1 MKAIVY
7 TEYGPPEVLHLKE
20 VPKPVPKDNEI
31 LIRIHAVAVTA
42 GDANTRGFTFIPR
55 GFGMLPRLMFGL
67 TKPRKQILG
76 LNMSGVVEEVGK
88 KVTLFKTGDQV
99 FGSTGSVFGAYAEY
113 VCLAEDGALVIKPSG
128 TSYEEA
134 STYAFGAQTA
144 LYFLRNLGKVTNGQK
159 VLISGASGSVGSF
172 AVQLAK
178 HFGAHVT
185 AVCSTPHLDL
195 VKSLGADAVIDYT
208 KEDFTRNGE
217 TYDAILDVT
226 GKVPYSRLEGSLT
239 KNGAFLAVQ
248 AGVPEFARVLW
259 SSIRS
264 GKKVKAGVGLANKN
278 DLQFFKELM
287 ETGKIKAVIDRIYPL
302 EEAVEAHRH
311 VDSGHKKGNVVIAIQ

>member
-113 VCLAEDGALVIKPSG
+113 VCGHQAVRDELRRGVHVRIRRTDRPVLSAESG
-128 TSYEEA
+128 EGNKRAE
-134 STYAFGAQTA
+134 
-144 LYFLRNLGKVTNGQK
+144 
-159 VLISGASGSVGSF
+159 
-172 AVQLAK
+172 
-178 HFGAHVT
+178 
-185 AVCSTPHLDL
+185 
-195 VKSLGADAVIDYT
+195 GAD
-208 KEDFTRNGE
+208 
-217 TYDAILDVT
+217 
-226 GKVPYSRLEGSLT
+226 
-239 KNGAFLAVQ
+239 Q
-248 AGVPEFARVLW
+248 W
-259 SSIRS
+259 
-264 GKKVKAGVGLANKN
+264 GVGECRIIRRAARKALWGTR
-278 DLQFFKELM
+278 DGRLQH
-287 ETGKIKAVIDRIYPL
+287 TPPRPGQVARCRCC
-302 EEAVEAHRH
+302 HRLYE
-311 VDSGHKKGNVVIAIQ
+311 GGFYAER